1 MSLRTLSVPIHPGRW
16 MSLFTIAIGILG
28 TCLVLVVVSQT
39 SAWYAYDDAF
49 ITYRYAENL
58 RRGFGFVY
66 NPGEPVLGTTAP
78 LFGLL
83 LGGIGWLLPGVE
95 MVWIGHWVNVIAWC
109 CALWAT
115 MALFWS
121 LHRPLMGAIAVLM
134 LALQPSMLAILGMET
149 PFIVMLM
156 LLSAFAWTQDR
167 RLLAVVAS
175 AALILARQDGALWVL
190 ILGVDAWQRR
200 RRLPWEEAVAT
211 VMLCLPWLAYA
222 QWAYGSFLPNSI
234 LAKIGQTSRMTGVD
248 STSFF
253 MAFWQFWR
261 SYHNPFY
268 LIIVLPAAGLGLWRI
283 VTTLRSLLWL
293 PVWIVAYLTV
303 YWMLGVDNF
312 HWYFVPPITA
322 MLLLV
327 AVGLGDRR
335 EAALNAIHGKGW
347 QKNIARGLATAALF
361 LLLIDAPAAIKAA
374 SAARSSM
381 HVAGHLSSY
390 HLIGDWLAEHSD
402 PADTV
407 ATIEIGVIGYRSM
420 RPLLDTMGLIS
431 PQIIPHLTGW
441 SDSLI
446 FAVTQ
451 FWPDYAVVLP
461 NTAWEGV
468 VSQWWFREHY
478 QLVDQFG
485 VATLYRRVSLP
496 TGEYLV
502 KPTVAYT
509 NGLILQQAHL
519 ETSTLRPAQSV
530 MVWLDWY
537 VQERPK
543 NNLQFTFYWVDT
555 QTDGRF
561 AQETIWPYYL
571 QEAYPANHWPADT
584 IIHLPV
590 RITAPSDLSPGT
602 YRLGLFLYDPV
613 EGRGIPMASAPDVGY
628 PEVQIGYLRLGSPPS
643 AVLSERRR
651 SILVD
656 QLFEE
661 GIRLKQI
668 HLPHDSLNPEDVLPI
683 DMVWQV
689 ENTPNRDLTVFVHL
703 LSDTGALLAQRDVR
717 PFEGRFPTHAW
728 KPGETLYDR
737 ILLPLPETLA
747 PGLYSVRV
755 GLYDAVGRLPLDDS
769 ADDSI
774 FFQNVLE
781 VGSN

>member
-1 MSLRTLSVPIHPGRW
+1 MSLRTLDAPTILARW
-16 MSLFTIAIGILG
+16 RTLFTIAVGLLG
-28 TCLVLVVVSQT
+28 TCLVLFAVSQT
-39 SAWYAYDDAF
+39 SAWYVYDDAF

-58 RRGFGFVY
+58 RRGLGFVY
-66 NPGEPVLGTTAP
+66 TPSEPVLGTTAP

-83 LGGIGWLLPGVE
+83 LGGIGWLLPDVE

-109 CALWAT
+109 STLWAT
-115 MALFWS
+115 IALFRS

-134 LALQPSMLAILGMET
+134 LALQPSLLAILGMET

-156 LLSAFAWTQDR
+156 LLSAFAWNSDR
-167 RLLAVVAS
+167 RILAVVAS

-190 ILGVDAWQRR
+190 ILGMDAWWRR

-211 VMLCLPWLAYA
+211 VMLCLPWIAYA
-222 QWAYGSFLPNSI
+222 QWTYGSFLPNSI

-248 STSFF
+248 STPFF

-268 LIIVLPAAGLGLWRI
+268 LMIVLPAAGLGMWI
-283 VTTLRSLLWL
+283 IITALRNLFWL
-293 PVWIVAYLTV
+293 PVWIAAYLTV

-327 AVGLGDRR
+327 AVGLGDRLA
-335 EAALNAIHGKGW
+335 AALNTIHSKGW
-347 QKNIARGLATAALF
+347 KKNVAGGLATATLI
-361 LLLIDAPAAIKAA
+361 LLLIDASAAIKAA
-374 SAARSSM
+374 STARSSM

-420 RPLLDTMGLIS
+420 RPLLDTMGLVS
-431 PQIIPHLTGW
+431 PQMIPHLTGW

-446 FAVTQ
+446 FALTQ
-451 FWPDYAVVLP
+451 FWPAYAVVLP

-468 VSQWWFREHY
+468 VSQWWFQEHY

-496 TGEYLV
+496 TAEYLV
-502 KPTVAYT
+502 ELTVSYT

-519 ETSTLRPAQSV
+519 ETKILRPAQTV
-530 MVWLDWY
+530 TVWLDWY
-537 VQERPK
+537 VQERPD
-543 NNLQFTFYWVDT
+543 NNLQFTFYWIDT

-571 QEAYPANHWPADT
+571 QEAYPANHWPTDT
-584 IIHLPV
+584 NIQLPV
-590 RITAPSDLSPGT
+590 RITVPTDLSPGT

-613 EGRGIPMASAPDVGY
+613 EGRGIPLASAPDVGY
-628 PEVQIGYLRLGSPPS
+628 PEVQIGYFRLESPPS
-643 AVLSERRR
+643 LVVSERRR
-651 SILVD
+651 SIRVD

-668 HLPHDSLNPEDVLPI
+668 HLPQDPLNPEDVLPI
-683 DMVWQV
+683 DMIWQV
-689 ENTPNRDLTVFVHL
+689 EDTPNRDLTVYVHL
-703 LSDTGALLAQRDVR
+703 LSDTGMLSAQRDVR
-717 PFEGRFPTHAW
+717 PFEGRFPTPAW
-728 KPGETLYDR
+728 RLGEILHDR
-737 ILLPLPETLA
+737 ILLLLPETLA
-747 PGLYSVRV
+747 PGLYSIRV
-755 GLYDAVGRLPLDDS
+755 GLYDAVGRLPLEDG

-774 FFQNVLE
+774 FFQNSVE
-781 VGSN
+781 IGSN